1 VFYPKQGTQLGGI
14 PINETR
20 WVLLCSYM
28 IFNCYG
34 PNTLPNYD
42 ITIIYTEIDARY
54 DHRIKKLQDVIDQL
68 ELE

>member
-1 VFYPKQGTQLGGI
+1 
-14 PINETR
+14 
-20 WVLLCSYM
+20 M

-42 ITIIYTEIDARY
+42 MTIIYTEIDARY
-54 DHRIKKLQDVIDQL
+54 DHRIKKLQDEIDQL